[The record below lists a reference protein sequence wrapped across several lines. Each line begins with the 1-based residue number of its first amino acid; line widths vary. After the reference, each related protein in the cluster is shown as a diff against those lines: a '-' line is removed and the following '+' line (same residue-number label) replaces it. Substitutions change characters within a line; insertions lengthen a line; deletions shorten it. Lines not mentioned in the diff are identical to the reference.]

1 MPRGPRLDMPRTFHH
16 VMIRGIER
24 GNIFLDDDGISAIGE
39 SKRRISFAEK
49 AIGEEGGL
57 RV

>member
-1 MPRGPRLDMPRTFHH
+1 
-16 VMIRGIER
+16 MIRGIER